1 MAIKDGDTVRV
12 HYTGTFDDG
21 EVFDSSREREPLEF
35 TIGDESLISGFEE
48 ALIGHEKG
56 DRFTVTVPCDE
67 AYGERLDELMMEVP
81 LSDVPDNIKPEVGM
95 MLQIATDDGD
105 MEVEIVDITDKVVVL
120 DANHPLA
127 GEDLT
132 FDIEIID
139 VK

>member
-12 HYTGTFDDG
+12 HYTGTFTDG

-35 TIGDESLISGFEE
+35 TLGDESLISGFEE

-56 DRFTVTVPCDE
+56 DRFTVTIPCAE
-67 AYGERLDELMMEVP
+67 AYGEHPDELMMEVP
-81 LSDVPDNIKPEVGM
+81 LSDVPENIKPEVGM

-105 MEVEIVDITDKVVVL
+105 MEVEIVDVTDKVVVL

-132 FDIEIID
+132 FDIEVVDI
-139 VK
+139 K

>member
-12 HYTGTFDDG
+12 HYTGTFSDG
-21 EVFDSSREREPLEF
+21 EVFDSSRDREPLEF
-35 TIGDESLISGFEE
+35 TIGDESLISGFED
-48 ALIGHEKG
+48 ALLGHGKG
-56 DRFTVTVPCDE
+56 DRFTVTIPADE
-67 AYGERLDELMMEVP
+67 AYGEHLDELLMEVP
-81 LSDVPDNIKPEVGM
+81 LSEVPEDIKPEVGM

-105 MEVEIVDITDKVVVL
+105 MEVQIVDVNDRVVVL

-132 FDIEIID
+132 FDIEVVD

>member
-12 HYTGTFDDG
+12 HYTGTFSDG

-35 TIGDESLISGFEE
+35 TLGDESLISGFEE
-48 ALIGHEKG
+48 ALIGRAKG
-56 DRFTVTVPCDE
+56 DRFTVTIPADE
-67 AYGERLDELMMEVP
+67 AYGEHLEELLMEVP
-81 LSDVPDNIKPEVGM
+81 RSEVPEDITPEVGV

-105 MEVEIVDITDKVVVL
+105 MEVQIVEVTDEIVIL

-132 FDIEIID
+132 FDIEVIE